1 MLPPN
6 ETIQQIENFLY
17 RARPKQ
23 DGGCVAAILSACNVI
38 IVMKIVRFIRNIAI
52 LASSCLALS
61 GIACSQQPSTP
72 VTKPGVQLIQ
82 MKTPDANVL
91 SSRKGSYSFKV
102 PAGDWTDTGVTVTL
116 GDQLNF
122 TATGTI
128 TVSDGHTSTP
138 DGNPRGWKDLIRQFP
153 LNSANSAA
161 LIGRITNGDASVP
174 FLIGTSK
181 QIDVTTTGKLY
192 LSVNLSSDLTGDGSY
207 SVTIKLSKAQASAA
221 PAAPI
226 NLAASLSPDL
236 FANIPRRVQ
245 DQQGNSGDMVNFALI
260 GTQDQVQ
267 KAFAAAGW
275 TSVDKTTQD
284 AILHGLLA
292 TLSHEAYTQMPMSIL
307 YLFGRPQDLSFA
319 RADPIAVAAIR
330 HHLRV
335 WKSSETVD
343 GKPLW
348 VGSATHDSG
357 FEKDQ
362 RNGNVTHHID
372 PNIDEE
378 RDFIEQSF
386 AAAGVISGA
395 AYVTPSNPLKEALT
409 ATGGSF
415 HSDGRIV
422 VMALR

>member
-1 MLPPN
+1 MRLGHL
-6 ETIQQIENFLY
+6 F
-17 RARPKQ
+17 
-23 DGGCVAAILSACNVI
+23 SSNVI
-38 IVMKIVRFIRNIAI
+38 RLMKHLRLFRSIPI
-52 LASSCLALS
+52 LAVTCLALS
-61 GIACSQQPSTP
+61 GIACSQQQPTE
-72 VTKPGVQLIQ
+72 TAAARPGVQLIQ
-82 MKTPDANVL
+82 MKTPDSNVL
-91 SSRKGSYSFKV
+91 SSRKGSYTFKV

-116 GDQLNF
+116 GDQLDF
-122 TATGTI
+122 TATGTVTI
-128 TVSDGHTSTP
+128 SDGHSATP
-138 DGNPRGWKDLIRQFP
+138 DGNARGWKDLIRQFP
-153 LNSANSAA
+153 LNSANSGA
-161 LIGRITNGDASVP
+161 LIGRVSNGDAAVP
-174 FLIGTSK
+174 FLIGAGK
-181 QIDVTTTGKLY
+181 QIDVPTSGKLY
-192 LSVNLSSDLTGDGSY
+192 LNVNLSSDLTGDGSF
-207 SVTIKLSKAQASAA
+207 SVNMKLAKSQAAATPAATVNLASA
-221 PAAPI
+221 
-226 NLAASLSPDL
+226 LSPDL

-245 DQQGNSGDMVNFALI
+245 DQQGNPGDMVNFAII

-267 KAFAAAGW
+267 KAFTSAGW
-275 TSVDKTTQD
+275 TTVDKTTQD
-284 AILHGLLA
+284 AIVHGLIA
-292 TLSHEAYTQMPMSIL
+292 TLSHEAYTEMPMSIL

-335 WKSSETVD
+335 WKSTETID

-378 RDFIEQSF
+378 RDFIEQGF
-386 AAAGVISGA
+386 ADAGVITGA
-395 AYVTPSNPLKEALT
+395 AYVTPANPLKTALT

>member
-1 MLPPN
+1 MNP
-6 ETIQQIENFLY
+6 
-17 RARPKQ
+17 ARP
-23 DGGCVAAILSACNVI
+23 S
-38 IVMKIVRFIRNIAI
+38 RNILI
-52 LASSCLALS
+52 LLSTGFALS
-61 GIACSQQPSTP
+61 GIACSQQPSP
-72 VTKPGVQLIQ
+72 GIAAQPGVQIIE
-82 MKTPDANVL
+82 MKALDSSVL

-116 GDQLNF
+116 GDQLDF
-122 TATGTI
+122 TATGSVTI
-128 TVSDGHTSTP
+128 SDGHTSAP
-138 DGNPRGWKDLIRQFP
+138 DGNARGWKDLIRQFP
-153 LNSANSAA
+153 LNSANSGA
-161 LIGRITNGDASVP
+161 LIGRISNGSASVP
-174 FLIGTSK
+174 FMIGAAK

-207 SVTIKLSKAQASAA
+207 AVKMKLSKAQASSA
-221 PAAPI
+221 PAATV
-226 NLAASLSPDL
+226 NLAAALSPGL

-245 DQQGNSGDMVNFALI
+245 DQQGNPGDMVNFAI
-260 GTQDQVQ
+260 VGTEDQVR
-267 KAFAAAGW
+267 KAFTAAGW
-275 TSVDKTTQD
+275 TGVDKTTQD
-284 AILHGLLA
+284 AIVHGLIA
-292 TLSHEAYTQMPMSIL
+292 TLSHEAYTEMPMSVL
-307 YLFGRPQDLSFA
+307 YLFGRPQDLSYA
-319 RADPIAVAAIR
+319 RADPLAVAAIR

-335 WKSSETVD
+335 WRSTETVD

-348 VGSATHDSG
+348 VGSATHDNG

-386 AAAGVISGA
+386 ADAGAITGA
-395 AYVTPSNPLKEALT
+395 AYVTPSNPLKTALT